1 MKTPT
6 GNGGEAPASDYYG
19 GEDADSR
26 PVAGDGGEEDEQLL
40 REEEPQLAM
49 EEEDPAST
57 DPATEGDSH
66 GSPTSVEVEGA
77 LVMRNGEEMGGEQ
90 PNLELRSRA
99 VNNGRNGS
107 SSPRDFNLDEFLTLA
122 HKVIDHGDSQA
133 MDALKELKRRWEAR
147 FGIEKSR
154 LPAESL
160 NVDDHLFAREL
171 KQVCR
176 RRTTQATTIL
186 GTGMAA
192 TFQRRPAVRGRIITP
207 SPPAALHSN
216 NANQISPATVGIPT
230 KDDVHNVADMDASV
244 DNVGAD
250 VAGNVSDME
259 ACLEHTADIS
269 PSRADIIAD
278 ARADII
284 VAARAD
290 IIAAARADIIAS
302 PRADISNYIDADVSN
317 DTGASRADVSNYTIK
332 SRADIIDDTR
342 RARAD
347 ISADT
352 CKNRADVSN
361 SVERK
366 QAMHDAPVQTG
377 LYIGNIP
384 LHAYSEPIIDDKI
397 AHAFNH
403 STRKTLSF
411 IAPTMRNGEVV
422 VRPSLDAVRNGSKR
436 WKSTAVGYFLGKRP
450 YYHHLKEFAHSV
462 WPALREV
469 TATTNGF
476 FFFQFKTVF
485 DMEEIIE
492 GGPWLFQGQPIVL
505 QKWEPG
511 MAMRKLKHTQVPVWI
526 KLRHLPMEF
535 WTTEGLSTVASGVG
549 KPLYPDA
556 ITRACTRLDFA
567 RVCVMI
573 DAPQKLHKH
582 IIVMA
587 PDEEGGETPCKVDVE
602 YEWLPPKCTACMSLG
617 HSDKDCALNKTRKP
631 TKPTVNVYVPKV
643 NVSQPQLPTKGRKTM
658 KPVVEDIPKADAGDR
673 HVDQNHSKQDER
685 GKAIVIYNAFD
696 ALHLIDD
703 AGEHSGGRNT
713 SSPMDNDP
721 YHQLALK
728 DLVSEYRLHFLGIL
742 ETRVRLNNVMHIQSF
757 LLPHWK
763 WFVDYSSVGNRIWLA
778 WDENVV
784 DVHILD
790 SADQFIH
797 YRVTNM
803 ADNESV
809 IITVVYGASEVI
821 DRRNLWTALETLAQQ
836 CSDIPWMVGGDFNA
850 VRDLNEVCGI
860 SGDIRM
866 ATEEFNAGILEA
878 GLIPLPMQGEWFTWH
893 NCSTSMRSLW
903 KRLDR
908 ILIND
913 RWLARFPSTYYHS
926 LTPRTSDH
934 SPLVLHGDIQQHNG
948 GMFRFDN
955 YLAHSPEFIHNVQ
968 NIWHHE
974 IVGIPMYAVT
984 RKLKALK
991 PVFRLQRRNKR
1002 DLTMNVQLAKGF
1014 LDEAQQLRAKMQWM
1028 KDGDQFSRV
1037 FFRKIAQRRVMRRI
1051 LQINDEN
1058 GFTHT
1063 DLGEIAHEF
1072 VSYYQNLLGGTR
1084 RRLSVDIRYL
1094 RPWARH
1100 CITDE
1105 EANQLLLPLSAD
1117 DVKQAVFDIA
1127 DDKAPGPDG
1136 YSSRFFKVA
1145 WPVVGEEINST
1156 ILALIP
1162 KVHTPMSVNDFR
1174 PISCCNVLYKII
1186 AKLLVQKISVLLDKI
1201 VSPCQTAFIPGRS
1214 IGDNIM
1220 LAQELFSRYN
1230 QMRLPPRCALKVDI
1244 RKAYDTVEWDFLLA
1258 VLQLFGFPPTFTRW
1272 IEDCVSTT
1280 SFSIGLNRKPHGFFA
1295 GARGLRQGDPLS
1307 PYLFVLVME
1316 ALHLGFL
1323 QRIEQ
1328 DIQFTYHW
1336 KCESSKVFQMGFADD
1351 LLLLC
1356 RADLDSSESSKRD
1369 WTGLRSCRAFG

>member
-1 MKTPT
+1 
-6 GNGGEAPASDYYG
+6 
-19 GEDADSR
+19 
-26 PVAGDGGEEDEQLL
+26 
-40 REEEPQLAM
+40 
-49 EEEDPAST
+49 
-57 DPATEGDSH
+57 
-66 GSPTSVEVEGA
+66 
-77 LVMRNGEEMGGEQ
+77 
-90 PNLELRSRA
+90 
-99 VNNGRNGS
+99 
-107 SSPRDFNLDEFLTLA
+107 
-122 HKVIDHGDSQA
+122 
-133 MDALKELKRRWEAR
+133 
-147 FGIEKSR
+147 
-154 LPAESL
+154 
-160 NVDDHLFAREL
+160 
-171 KQVCR
+171 
-176 RRTTQATTIL
+176 
-186 GTGMAA
+186 
-192 TFQRRPAVRGRIITP
+192 
-207 SPPAALHSN
+207 
-216 NANQISPATVGIPT
+216 
-230 KDDVHNVADMDASV
+230 
-244 DNVGAD
+244 
-250 VAGNVSDME
+250 
-259 ACLEHTADIS
+259 
-269 PSRADIIAD
+269 
-278 ARADII
+278 
-284 VAARAD
+284 
-290 IIAAARADIIAS
+290 
-302 PRADISNYIDADVSN
+302 
-317 DTGASRADVSNYTIK
+317 
-332 SRADIIDDTR
+332 
-342 RARAD
+342 
-347 ISADT
+347 
-352 CKNRADVSN
+352 
-361 SVERK
+361 
-366 QAMHDAPVQTG
+366 
-377 LYIGNIP
+377 
-384 LHAYSEPIIDDKI
+384 
-397 AHAFNH
+397 
-403 STRKTLSF
+403 
-411 IAPTMRNGEVV
+411 
-422 VRPSLDAVRNGSKR
+422 
-436 WKSTAVGYFLGKRP
+436 
-450 YYHHLKEFAHSV
+450 
-462 WPALREV
+462 
-469 TATTNGF
+469 
-476 FFFQFKTVF
+476 
-485 DMEEIIE
+485 
-492 GGPWLFQGQPIVL
+492 
-505 QKWEPG
+505 
-511 MAMRKLKHTQVPVWI
+511 
-526 KLRHLPMEF
+526 
-535 WTTEGLSTVASGVG
+535 
-549 KPLYPDA
+549 
-556 ITRACTRLDFA
+556 
-567 RVCVMI
+567 
-573 DAPQKLHKH
+573 
-582 IIVMA
+582 MA
-587 PDEEGGETPCKVDVE
+587 PDEEGGETPCKVDIE

-617 HSDKDCALNKTRKP
+617 HSNKDCALNKTRKP

-643 NVSQPQLPTKGRKTM
+643 NVAQPQLLTKGRKTM

-673 HVDQNHSKQDER
+673 HVDQNHSKQEER

-703 AGEHSGGRNT
+703 A
-713 SSPMDNDP
+713 
-721 YHQLALK
+721 
-728 DLVSEYRLHFLGIL
+728 GIL

-763 WFVDYSSVGNRIWLA
+763 WFVDYSSVGNRIWIA
-778 WDENVV
+778 WDENIV

-797 YRVTNM
+797 CRVTNM

-821 DRRNLWTALETLAQQ
+821 DRRNLWTALETLSQQ

-913 RWLARFPSTYYHS
+913 RWLARFPSAYYHS

-991 PVFRLQRRNKR
+991 PVFRLQRRNKG

-1014 LDEAQQLRAKMQWM
+1014 LDEAQQLVSSDRQNELYLLLEHCCRVVYAKAAKLEQIMLQQRAKMQWM
-1028 KDGDQFSRV
+1028 KDGDQCSRV

-1136 YSSRFFKVA
+1136 YSSRFFKAA
-1145 WPVVGEEINST
+1145 WPVVGEEVTRAVLDFFSTGKLLKQINST

-1214 IGDNIM
+1214 MGDNIM

-1272 IEDCVSTT
+1272 IEECVSTT
-1280 SFSIGLNRKPHGFFA
+1280 SFSIGLNGKPHGFFA

-1307 PYLFVLVME
+1307 PYLLFLLWKPYIWDSCNELNRTSNSLIIGSVRGLRLTISDCQPLISKIDARINGWEGISLSYAGRVQIIKSVLSALSLYWASAFILPKKVINEIEKRLRTFLWKGTTSSGYAKDISTLNRALMSKKLCDVIQCDRTSIWVQWLYQDRLRERSIWTIREHGGSWGWRKILRLRPFLRAIVDYQIGNGDRFFVWQDPWH
-1316 ALHLGFL
+1316 HLGPLIERFPQGPRHL
-1323 QRIEQ
+1323 RLEESAKLSLVISAGEWQWPTITDFECLEITHNLPLIFGGEDRVVWRCDEGQPTTQALYRLFTHPEPKVGWSSLLLGSLKIPRHSFILWLAILGKLPTTDKSWLSHLGVCILCDEGATETHPHLFFQCRFSRQCLYEIRRRIRFHWPNRDWATDIEWATRKWRGEHIINRAYRTLLAACVYHIWKERNLRRFDHTERTPATLNILIINDVRQRILSV
-1328 DIQFTYHW
+1328 DLA
-1336 KCESSKVFQMGFADD
+1336 SSVST
-1351 LLLLC
+1351 
-1356 RADLDSSESSKRD
+1356 RALYRLWRIPWVEGETS
-1369 WTGLRSCRAFG
+1369 

>member
-6 GNGGEAPASDYYG
+6 GDGGEAPAGDDYG

-40 REEEPQLAM
+40 REEELAM
-49 EEEDPAST
+49 EEEESASS
-57 DPATEGDSH
+57 DPATEGVSH
-66 GSPTSVEVEGA
+66 GSPTSVEVEGTS
-77 LVMRNGEEMGGEQ
+77 VTRNGEEMGGEQ
-90 PNLELRSRA
+90 PDLELRSRA
-99 VNNGRNGS
+99 VNNGGNGS

-133 MDALKELKRRWEAR
+133 MDALNELKRRWEAR

-160 NVDDHLFAREL
+160 NVDEHPFAREL

-192 TFQRRPAVRGRIITP
+192 TLQRRPAVRGRIITP

-216 NANQISPATVGIPT
+216 NANQNSAAALSNANQTSPAVLHSSNANQTSPAALHSSNENQISPATVGIPT
-230 KDDVHNVADMDASV
+230 KDDVRNVADMDASV

-269 PSRADIIAD
+269 PSRADIIA
-278 ARADII
+278 
-284 VAARAD
+284 AARAD
-290 IIAAARADIIAS
+290 IIAA
-302 PRADISNYIDADVSN
+302 PRAD

-342 RARAD
+342 KARAD

-366 QAMHDAPVQTG
+366 QAMHDAPVPTG
-377 LYIGNIP
+377 LYVGNIP
-384 LHAYSEPIIDDKI
+384 LHAYPETIIDDKI

-411 IAPTMRNGEVV
+411 IAPTMQNGEVV

-462 WPALREV
+462 CPALREV

-492 GGPWLFQGQPIVL
+492 GDPWLFQGQPIVL

-535 WTTEGLSTVASGVG
+535 WTTEGLSTVGSGVG

-573 DAPQKLHKH
+573 DATQKLHKH

-602 YEWLPPKCTACMSLG
+602 YEWLPPKCTTCMSLG

-703 AGEHSGGRNT
+703 AGEHSGGSNT
-713 SSPMDNDP
+713 SSPMDDDP

-797 YRVTNM
+797 CRVTNM
-803 ADNESV
+803 AGNESV
-809 IITVVYGASEVI
+809 IITIVYGASEVI

-913 RWLARFPSTYYHS
+913 RWLARFPSAYYHS
-926 LTPRTSDH
+926 LTPQTSDH

-991 PVFRLQRRNKR
+991 PVFRLQRRNKG
-1002 DLTMNVQLAKGF
+1002 DLTMNVQLAKGL
-1014 LDEAQQLRAKMQWM
+1014 LDEAQQL
-1028 KDGDQFSRV
+1028 
-1037 FFRKIAQRRVMRRI
+1037 RRVMRRI

-1063 DLGEIAHEF
+1063 DLGEVAHEF

-1117 DVKQAVFDIA
+1117 DVKQAVFDIV
-1127 DDKAPGPDG
+1127 DDKAP
-1136 YSSRFFKVA
+1136 
-1145 WPVVGEEINST
+1145 
-1156 ILALIP
+1156 
-1162 KVHTPMSVNDFR
+1162 
-1174 PISCCNVLYKII
+1174 
-1186 AKLLVQKISVLLDKI
+1186 
-1201 VSPCQTAFIPGRS
+1201 
-1214 IGDNIM
+1214 
-1220 LAQELFSRYN
+1220 
-1230 QMRLPPRCALKVDI
+1230 
-1244 RKAYDTVEWDFLLA
+1244 
-1258 VLQLFGFPPTFTRW
+1258 
-1272 IEDCVSTT
+1272 
-1280 SFSIGLNRKPHGFFA
+1280 
-1295 GARGLRQGDPLS
+1295 
-1307 PYLFVLVME
+1307 
-1316 ALHLGFL
+1316 
-1323 QRIEQ
+1323 
-1328 DIQFTYHW
+1328 
-1336 KCESSKVFQMGFADD
+1336 
-1351 LLLLC
+1351 
-1356 RADLDSSESSKRD
+1356 
-1369 WTGLRSCRAFG
+1369 

>member
-6 GNGGEAPASDYYG
+6 SDGGEAPASDDYG
-19 GEDADSR
+19 REDADSR

-40 REEEPQLAM
+40 REEELAM
-49 EEEDPAST
+49 EEEALASS
-57 DPATEGDSH
+57 DPATEGVSH
-66 GSPTSVEVEGA
+66 GSPTSVEVEGTS
-77 LVMRNGEEMGGEQ
+77 VTRNGEEMGGEQ
-90 PNLELRSRA
+90 PDLELMSRA
-99 VNNGRNGS
+99 VNNGGNGS

-133 MDALKELKRRWEAR
+133 MDALNELKRRWEAR

-160 NVDDHLFAREL
+160 NVDEHPNE
-171 KQVCR
+171 
-176 RRTTQATTIL
+176 
-186 GTGMAA
+186 
-192 TFQRRPAVRGRIITP
+192 
-207 SPPAALHSN
+207 
-216 NANQISPATVGIPT
+216 NQISPATVGIPT
-230 KDDVHNVADMDASV
+230 KDDVRNVADMDASV

-269 PSRADIIAD
+269 PSRADIIAA

-284 VAARAD
+284 TDARAD
-290 IIAAARADIIAS
+290 IIAAARADIIAA
-302 PRADISNYIDADVSN
+302 PRAD

-342 RARAD
+342 KARAD

-366 QAMHDAPVQTG
+366 QAMHDAPVPTG
-377 LYIGNIP
+377 LYVGNIP
-384 LHAYSEPIIDDKI
+384 LHAYPEIIIDDKI

-411 IAPTMRNGEVV
+411 IAPTMQNGEVV

-476 FFFQFKTVF
+476 YFFQFKTVF
-485 DMEEIIE
+485 YMEEIIE

-573 DAPQKLHKH
+573 DATQKLHKH

-617 HSDKDCALNKTRKP
+617 HSDKDCALNKTRKS

-685 GKAIVIYNAFD
+685 
-696 ALHLIDD
+696 
-703 AGEHSGGRNT
+703 
-713 SSPMDNDP
+713 
-721 YHQLALK
+721 
-728 DLVSEYRLHFLGIL
+728 
-742 ETRVRLNNVMHIQSF
+742 
-757 LLPHWK
+757 
-763 WFVDYSSVGNRIWLA
+763 A

-797 YRVTNM
+797 CRVTNM

-821 DRRNLWTALETLAQQ
+821 DRRNLWYCT
-836 CSDIPWMVGGDFNA
+836 GDA
-850 VRDLNEVCGI
+850 
-860 SGDIRM
+860 S
-866 ATEEFNAGILEA
+866 
-878 GLIPLPMQGEWFTWH
+878 
-893 NCSTSMRSLW
+893 
-903 KRLDR
+903 
-908 ILIND
+908 
-913 RWLARFPSTYYHS
+913 
-926 LTPRTSDH
+926 
-934 SPLVLHGDIQQHNG
+934 
-948 GMFRFDN
+948 
-955 YLAHSPEFIHNVQ
+955 
-968 NIWHHE
+968 
-974 IVGIPMYAVT
+974 
-984 RKLKALK
+984 
-991 PVFRLQRRNKR
+991 
-1002 DLTMNVQLAKGF
+1002 
-1014 LDEAQQLRAKMQWM
+1014 
-1028 KDGDQFSRV
+1028 
-1037 FFRKIAQRRVMRRI
+1037 
-1051 LQINDEN
+1051 
-1058 GFTHT
+1058 
-1063 DLGEIAHEF
+1063 
-1072 VSYYQNLLGGTR
+1072 
-1084 RRLSVDIRYL
+1084 
-1094 RPWARH
+1094 
-1100 CITDE
+1100 
-1105 EANQLLLPLSAD
+1105 SA
-1117 DVKQAVFDIA
+1117 
-1127 DDKAPGPDG
+1127 
-1136 YSSRFFKVA
+1136 
-1145 WPVVGEEINST
+1145 
-1156 ILALIP
+1156 
-1162 KVHTPMSVNDFR
+1162 
-1174 PISCCNVLYKII
+1174 
-1186 AKLLVQKISVLLDKI
+1186 
-1201 VSPCQTAFIPGRS
+1201 
-1214 IGDNIM
+1214 M
-1220 LAQELFSRYN
+1220 L
-1230 QMRLPPRCALKVDI
+1230 
-1244 RKAYDTVEWDFLLA
+1244 
-1258 VLQLFGFPPTFTRW
+1258 
-1272 IEDCVSTT
+1272 
-1280 SFSIGLNRKPHGFFA
+1280 
-1295 GARGLRQGDPLS
+1295 
-1307 PYLFVLVME
+1307 
-1316 ALHLGFL
+1316 
-1323 QRIEQ
+1323 
-1328 DIQFTYHW
+1328 
-1336 KCESSKVFQMGFADD
+1336 
-1351 LLLLC
+1351 
-1356 RADLDSSESSKRD
+1356 
-1369 WTGLRSCRAFG
+1369 